1 MSGDAAATPRGK
13 WLSPSTFFSHQV
25 QDGAHAGLIGKEL
38 AAQFIRI
45 FSSRVSHFVEKTL
58 DRKARV
64 RVADGAPPLHW
75 DADFRSVQVNLKIR
89 NPIKDVGCT
98 FNGSAVDTFLV
109 DHVLSEERALRDGLA
124 DDRVHPGRGIARS
137 VEPGDKAIVPHGAI
151 PPAGQVVFARPNNFY
166 RRLGDLGH
174 MHSFDDKVG
183 GGIRASAETAAKERG
198 MNLNFFRGQAGNLRG
213 VGAIN
218 GFALRARPDF
228 TAIGAEGDDTILRL

>member
-64 RVADGAPPLHW
+64 RVADGAPPLYW
-75 DADFRSVQVNLKIR
+75 DADFRSVQVNLKIGDS
-89 NPIKDVGCT
+89 IKDIGCT

-109 DHVLSEERALRDGLA
+109 DHVLGKERALRDGLA
-124 DDRVHPGRGIARS
+124 DDRVGPGDGIARS
-137 VEPGDKAIVPHGAI
+137 VKPGDEAIVPHGAV
-151 PPAGQVVFARPNNFY
+151 PAAGKVVFARPDDLY
-166 RRLGDLGH
+166 GRL
-174 MHSFDDKVG
+174 
-183 GGIRASAETAAKERG
+183 
-198 MNLNFFRGQAGNLRG
+198 
-213 VGAIN
+213 
-218 GFALRARPDF
+218 
-228 TAIGAEGDDTILRL
+228 